1 MPFITK
7 LGAVA
12 ARAYGWIATTVSAA
26 VNDTYFYLVALLLPG
41 NGTNGAQN
49 NTFLDSST
57 NNFTIT
63 RNGNTTQGT
72 FSPFSQT
79 GWSNYFDGSGD
90 YLSIASN
97 AAFNF
102 GTGDF
107 TIEFWLFL
115 PSPSTT
121 QVFLDIRNA
130 GVGLVF
136 YSSGGV
142 LYVNKD
148 NSGSVLITGSSLTGF
163 TWLHV
168 ALSRSGG
175 ANRLFINGVQ
185 SGNTVTDS
193 TNYPTNPVYIGGNF
207 SGGQLTTGYI
217 SNLRIVKG
225 VALYTNSFTPPAT
238 PLTAVSGTSLLTCQ
252 SNRLIDNSANN
263 FTITR
268 NGDVAV
274 QAFSPF
280 APNNISP
287 TSYSGWFD
295 GSGDYLTT
303 PSNAAFTFGT
313 GDFCYEFWVFHTVS
327 GVVETYADQTANG
340 FGFAKN
346 TANKLELA
354 QSGVTVIMTSV
365 GTVPINQWAHVAV
378 TRSGTSVRMF
388 INGVLDSTATLA
400 TNFSATSAW
409 YISRQALAA
418 VGYITGALS
427 NLRIV
432 KGTAVYTSNFTP
444 PTVPLTAIANTSLL
458 TLQNATFIDN
468 STNAFTITVNGNAQ
482 PITNNPFQTPSP
494 NPISYSGYFDGS
506 GDYLSIPSNAAFTL
520 GAGDFTIDVWIYTA
534 NITNTYIRSIA
545 ATYSFVSSLD
555 RGWFLGLTSTGYP
568 QFGLYNSSGV
578 QQFTIVSSVI
588 TPTNQWTHLAAVR
601 SGSAVKLYL
610 NGVQVGSATSSANDT
625 VQFSDFT
632 IGTIR
637 SDNLTPAIGN
647 SGTSFLGYISNL
659 RIVKGTALY
668 TANFI
673 PPNTPLTAVSG
684 TSLLTCQDNRFVD
697 NSTNAFAIT
706 VNGNTTPVMT
716 NPYGYAT
723 PISSTAY
730 GGAFD
735 GGTTT
740 RLTFPSNTA
749 FAFGTGAYTMEAWV
763 YLTSYATTFST
774 AIFDCGS
781 TTNSAGM
788 FVTTSGALFL
798 NLYGVGSVIQTSTT
812 IPLNTWTHIAISRQS
827 TAASSTRLFINGVL
841 GATGTDSNNWTVTTT
856 PGVGGIGLAGYTV
869 NGFVSN
875 VRIVKGTAVYT
886 AAFTPS
892 TTPLTAISGTSLLTC
907 QNIVFA
913 DNSSNAFT
921 ITVNG
926 NTAPTPVNPFGYSA
940 PAAPT
945 PVSYSALTNGG
956 SGYFDGTG
964 DYLTLANNAALDLSS
979 GDFTVEG
986 WFYSFST
993 SGIRPIISRFNG
1005 NYATGSDF
1013 QYNIYASGTSLIVRP
1028 YSGGTDY
1035 TITVGTITANTWNHV
1050 SLVRTGNTFY
1060 GFLNGVRAAT
1070 SQTITGSLNTGTWL
1084 TYTGGVF
1091 SSTLGNDY
1099 FYGYLSNLRVVKG
1112 TAVYTSNF
1120 TPPPAPVT
1128 AVSNTQLLLNY
1139 TNAGIADAASQNV
1152 LETVG
1157 NAQISTAQSKW
1168 GGGSMAFDGTGD
1180 YLTVPDSPAWFLSTG
1195 NFTIELWI
1203 YFSSTASLSMLVQQ
1217 GLNINNRWILYY
1229 STTTGMSFDVA
1240 SAAATIITCQQGSTA
1255 GWATNTWYHVAVVR
1269 NGNAF
1274 NIYRNGTSIASATDT
1289 DSIPDFAGP
1298 LYIGGG
1304 AFSGDVSLNGYIDDL
1319 RITKFARYTANFTPP
1334 TAAFP
1339 TQ

>member
-252 SNRLIDNSANN
+252 SNRLIDNSVNN
-263 FTITR
+263 FTLTKG
-268 NGDVAV
+268 GDVAV

-295 GSGDYLTT
+295 GSGDYLTLAN
-303 PSNAAFTFGT
+303 NAALNPGT
-313 GDFCYEFWVFHTVS
+313 GDFTIEAWIYLTTIGTAKSIISTYNNAPTNYWDYQVKTTNVLELSTVS
-327 GVVETYADQTANG
+327 GTVVIT
-340 FGFAKN
+340 
-346 TANKLELA
+346 
-354 QSGVTVIMTSV
+354 GVTALAL
-365 GTVPINQWAHVAV
+365 GQWYHIAV
-378 TRSGTSVRMF
+378 TRSGTTVRQF
-388 INGVLDSTATLA
+388 INGILDASSTSSANLTSTNSTAIAA
-400 TNFSATSAW
+400 TVNNINNFA
-409 YISRQALAA
+409 
-418 VGYITGALS
+418 GAIS
-427 NLRIV
+427 NLRVV

-468 STNAFTITVNGNAQ
+468 STNAFTITANGNAQ
-482 PITNNPFQTPSP
+482 PITTNPFQTPSP
-494 NPISYSGYFDGS
+494 NPISYSGYFDGT
-506 GDYLSIPSNAAFTL
+506 GDYLSATIPSIALGTSAFTME
-520 GAGDFTIDVWIYTA
+520 AWVWVPSSGSGVFSVPMS
-534 NITNTYIRSIA
+534 SIA
-545 ATYSFVSSLD
+545 VNADGANERGVFLSINNSYLKARFGRSVNGEFDDIDASTNPVSANQWNHIALV
-555 RGWFLGLTSTGYP
+555 RENTSTNG
-568 QFGLYNSSGV
+568 
-578 QQFTIVSSVI
+578 
-588 TPTNQWTHLAAVR
+588 
-601 SGSAVKLYL
+601 VKLYL
-610 NGVQVGSATSSANDT
+610 NGTRVVQ
-625 VQFSDFT
+625 
-632 IGTIR
+632 
-637 SDNLTPAIGN
+637 
-647 SGTSFLGYISNL
+647 GTSAISLNKQQMVIGRSAPSFNGEYYTGYISNA
-659 RIVKGTALY
+659 RWVNSAVY
-668 TANFI
+668 TGNFI
-673 PPNTPLTAVSG
+673 PSNTPLTAVSG

-730 GGAFD
+730 SGAFD
-735 GGTTT
+735 GSGDY
-740 RLTFPSNTA
+740 LTIPSNAALT
-749 FAFGTGAYTMEAWV
+749 FGTGDFCYEFWV
-763 YLTSYATTFST
+763 FHAVSGVVETYADQTANGFGFAKNTANKLELAQSGVAVIMTSVGTVPINQWVHVA
-774 AIFDCGS
+774 
-781 TTNSAGM
+781 
-788 FVTTSGALFL
+788 VTRSGTS
-798 NLYGVGSVIQTSTT
+798 V
-812 IPLNTWTHIAISRQS
+812 RM
-827 TAASSTRLFINGVL
+827 FINGTL
-841 GATGTDSNNWTVTTT
+841 DSTATLATNFSAASVWYVSRQALAAVGYITGYISN
-856 PGVGGIGLAGYTV
+856 LRA
-869 NGFVSN
+869 
-875 VRIVKGTAVYT
+875 VKGTAVYT

-892 TTPLTAISGTSLLTC
+892 TTPLTAIANTSLLTC

-921 ITVNG
+921 VTVNG

-940 PAAPT
+940 PATPT
-945 PVSYSALTNGG
+945 SVSYSALTNGG
-956 SGYFDGTG
+956 SGYFDGSG
-964 DYLTLANNAALDLSS
+964 DYLIFPQNAAFNLTTS
-979 GDFTVEG
+979 DFTVDG
-986 WFYSFST
+986 WVYYTSTPAAGPVFSIDTT
-993 SGIRPIISRFNG
+993 SYPSLLIQNESGVLKA
-1005 NYATGSDF
+1005 YATSASLSWDILNGMSFGS
-1013 QYNIYASGTSLIVRP
+1013 IS
-1028 YSGGTDY
+1028 
-1035 TITVGTITANTWNHV
+1035 ANTWAHFALTR
-1050 SLVRTGNTFY
+1050 SGSTFRT
-1060 GFLNGVRAAT
+1060 FLNGALVTTVT
-1070 SQTITGSLNTGTWL
+1070 SSASIENQGGTGRVGASDVNVLL
-1084 TYTGGVF
+1084 
-1091 SSTLGNDY
+1091 
-1099 FYGYLSNLRVVKG
+1099 GYLSNFRVIKG
-1112 TAVYTSNF
+1112 TALYASNF
-1120 TPPPAPVT
+1120 APPTAPVT

-1240 SAAATIITCQQGSTA
+1240 SAAATLITCQQGSTA